1 MERSPQVYVKP
12 SSGVTSNDRGWE
24 DFRENDVPCHHLPA
38 GMQKKIHL
46 ADKVDSRQAKEIGFM
61 NTHLPI
67 ARRSNGDTKQAVL
80 LTLLPRASSLPNFLS
95 DFCWICSALQ
105 WRDRAG
111 FSPVFPI
118 KPLWAPALLM
128 KLCSSITE
136 CSTHEKSSLPRAKRH
151 PYDIPFPSLV
161 GSNGDIRQAVLLTLL
176 PRYPSSRF
184 LSDIIG
190 FAPHYSGGTVP
201 AFHRS
206 SLLSPQGT
214 FLFLFGCHYSITLD
228 SCCQIDFATWYETGR
243 FHNRRGHPVLACLC
257 TRKHDFAKRDARDV
271 LIHVLL

>member
-80 LTLLPRASSLPNFLS
+80 LTLLPR
-95 DFCWICSALQ
+95 
-105 WRDRAG
+105 
-111 FSPVFPI
+111 
-118 KPLWAPALLM
+118 
-128 KLCSSITE
+128 
-136 CSTHEKSSLPRAKRH
+136 
-151 PYDIPFPSLV
+151 
-161 GSNGDIRQAVLLTLL
+161 
-176 PRYPSSRF
+176 YPSSRF

-214 FLFLFGCHYSITLD
+214 FLFIFGCHYSITLD

-243 FHNRRGHPVLACLC
+243 FRNRRGHPGLACLC
-257 TRKHDFAKRDARDV
+257 TRKHHFAKRDARDV
-271 LIHVLL
+271 LIHALL

>member
-1 MERSPQVYVKP
+1 
-12 SSGVTSNDRGWE
+12 
-24 DFRENDVPCHHLPA
+24 
-38 GMQKKIHL
+38 
-46 ADKVDSRQAKEIGFM
+46 
-61 NTHLPI
+61 
-67 ARRSNGDTKQAVL
+67 
-80 LTLLPRASSLPNFLS
+80 
-95 DFCWICSALQ
+95 
-105 WRDRAG
+105 
-111 FSPVFPI
+111 
-118 KPLWAPALLM
+118 M

-214 FLFLFGCHYSITLD
+214 FLFIFGCHYSITLD
-228 SCCQIDFATWYETGR
+228 SCCQIIFMTYDESSWFP
-243 FHNRRGHPVLACLC
+243 NRQGPPIFLVSASERGFRGNGCLQGTDSSSFFNRYQRSSVC
-257 TRKHDFAKRDARDV
+257 P
-271 LIHVLL
+271 

>member
-1 MERSPQVYVKP
+1 
-12 SSGVTSNDRGWE
+12 
-24 DFRENDVPCHHLPA
+24 
-38 GMQKKIHL
+38 
-46 ADKVDSRQAKEIGFM
+46 
-61 NTHLPI
+61 
-67 ARRSNGDTKQAVL
+67 
-80 LTLLPRASSLPNFLS
+80 
-95 DFCWICSALQ
+95 
-105 WRDRAG
+105 
-111 FSPVFPI
+111 
-118 KPLWAPALLM
+118 M

-151 PYDIPFPSLV
+151 LYDIPFPSLV

-214 FLFLFGCHYSITLD
+214 FLFIFGCHYSITLD
-228 SCCQIDFATWYETGR
+228 SCCQIEYMICTESGR
-243 FHNRRGHPVLACLC
+243 CRRRQECPSLACLC
-257 TRKHDFAKRDARDV
+257 IGKHHLAEMDARDV
-271 LIHVLL
+271 LIHALL

>member
-1 MERSPQVYVKP
+1 
-12 SSGVTSNDRGWE
+12 
-24 DFRENDVPCHHLPA
+24 
-38 GMQKKIHL
+38 
-46 ADKVDSRQAKEIGFM
+46 M

-151 PYDIPFPSLV
+151 PYDISFPSLV

-214 FLFLFGCHYSITLD
+214 FLFIFGCHYSITLD
-228 SCCQIDFATWYETGR
+228 SCCQIDFCDMVR
-243 FHNRRGHPVLACLC
+243 NRPVPQ
-257 TRKHDFAKRDARDV
+257 
-271 LIHVLL
+271 

>member
-1 MERSPQVYVKP
+1 MERSPQIYVKP
-12 SSGVTSNDRGWE
+12 YAGVTSNDRGWE
-24 DFRENDVPCHHLPA
+24 DFRENDVPCHHLPS

-46 ADKVDSRQAKEIGFM
+46 ADKVDSVQAKEIGFM

-80 LTLLPRASSLPNFLS
+80 LTLLPR
-95 DFCWICSALQ
+95 
-105 WRDRAG
+105 
-111 FSPVFPI
+111 
-118 KPLWAPALLM
+118 
-128 KLCSSITE
+128 
-136 CSTHEKSSLPRAKRH
+136 
-151 PYDIPFPSLV
+151 
-161 GSNGDIRQAVLLTLL
+161 
-176 PRYPSSRF
+176 YPSSRF

-190 FAPHYSGGTVP
+190 FALHYSGGTVP

-243 FHNRRGHPVLACLC
+243 FRNRQGASWPV
-257 TRKHDFAKRDARDV
+257 FAPESMILPKGMPGTY
-271 LIHVLL
+271 